1 MVRLGLGY
9 GINSGAKI
17 SNVSA
22 PPVVPP
28 VAPLDLYIM
37 AGQSNMH
44 GHALLSN
51 LSSSQT
57 ATQTGVNFF
66 TSWHENTSNATT
78 TQYNS
83 GWSSDLVPGETRG
96 QGTSSSITTTMF
108 GPELSFASKAT
119 SLGLVSSGRELAIL
133 KYAVGASTSFAN
145 GNEGSSDLSDW
156 DTTVTAEAPY
166 TFTIASH
173 SLSGSFN
180 GAIGDWEYNP
190 GMGRYEQIGD
200 PSHYNLIYKAYTSS
214 TAYYWRLDTNGNT
227 MNISTGEDLF
237 DTFSSS
243 FTVTNKVRY
252 DARDGDC
259 WVGFKQAIDDA
270 VSALGGRSA
279 EFKGFLWYQGESDGA
294 NQTPTERIS
303 EKLTKLFQDT
313 YSYLTDEHGFTT
325 SVGGVPKPVI
335 ITAPCAQSAQKLA
348 WEDSYEHLRD
358 RTNGGLV
365 LARDYHGGQAD
376 VHLLGQDMWDL
387 GEAMAESMYNVQRS
401 ASLFDVSTLTNK
413 FWLDANDSSTI
424 TKVTY
429 TNTVSEVADKA
440 NSQDLDA
447 VGQPQVITLPLS
459 KQAIDFDSDAE
470 YLEAKANMT
479 HIDDVKQTWYLVMNP
494 SGVNGNQDSA
504 WSADNY
510 KMSYLPGSNS
520 QFWGQWYH
528 VPGGGATQGY
538 VGRRTSATDTGGSIN
553 IHEIE
558 WDPVNNVVNQW
569 FNGEP
574 VTGTLISGQAT
585 AVRLAGM
592 GKFRFNAQYGPN
604 VLGKLDGILCEAIC
618 TSDNLPTNREKI
630 QGYLAHKW
638 DIEYKLPKTHTYR
651 YLAPT

>member
-9 GINSGAKI
+9 GINAGAKT

-22 PPVVPP
+22 PPP

-66 TSWHENTSNATT
+66 TSWHQNTSNATT

-83 GWSSDLVPGETRG
+83 GWSANLVPGETRG
-96 QGTSSSITTTMF
+96 QGTSSTISTTMF
-108 GPELSFASKAT
+108 GPELGFASKAT
-119 SLGLVSSGRELAIL
+119 SLGLTDSGKEMGIL

-156 DTTVTAEAPY
+156 DTLVTAEDPY
-166 TFTIASH
+166 SFTIDAH
-173 SLSGSFN
+173 YLSGSYN
-180 GAIGDWEYNP
+180 GAIGDWVYNP
-190 GMGRYEQIGD
+190 KVGRYEKSGD
-200 PSHYNLIYKAYTSS
+200 PNHYHIIYKTYT
-214 TAYYWRLDTNGNT
+214 TQTDYFWRIDTGGNT
-227 MNISTGEDLF
+227 HDISSGKDLF
-237 DTFSSS
+237 DTFDNVS
-243 FTVTNKVRY
+243 FTIANKVRY
-252 DARDGDC
+252 DAKDGDC
-259 WVGFKQAIDDA
+259 WVGFKKAIDDA
-270 VSALGGRSA
+270 MTALNGRQV

-294 NQTPTERIS
+294 NQNPTERIS
-303 EKLTKLFQDT
+303 DQLTKLFQDT
-313 YSYLTDEHGFTT
+313 YTYLREEHGFVTQ
-325 SVGGVPKPVI
+325 VGQENKPIV
-335 ITAPCAQSAQKLA
+335 ITAPCAQLGAKLA

-365 LARDYHGGQAD
+365 LARNYHGGQMD

-387 GEAMAESMYNVQRS
+387 GEAMAESMYNKLRS
-401 ASLFDVSTLTNK
+401 VSLFNVSTLTNK
-413 FWLDANDSSTI
+413 FWLDANDSNTI
-424 TKVTY
+424 TKVIY
-429 TNTVSEVADKA
+429 TNTISEVADKA

-447 VGQPQVITLPLS
+447 VGQPQVINLPLS

-470 YLEAKANMT
+470 YLQAKANMT

-504 WSADNY
+504 WSADNF

-528 VPGGGATQGY
+528 VPGAGGTNGY
-538 VGRRTSATDTGGSIN
+538 VGRKTSATDTGGSIN

-574 VTGTLISGQAT
+574 VTGSLLSGQAS

-618 TSDNLPTNREKI
+618 TSDNLTTNREKI